1 MCLKFD
7 YADMSQVAKE
17 VIFVKKKFPDFD
29 YIRTTT
35 KKNSC
40 QKLLLQRN
48 KKFNPRYYF
57 SFVFFKYILKIRI
70 KKKDNPKNV
79 I

>member
-17 VIFVKKKFPDFD
+17 EIFVKKKFPDFD
-29 YIRTTT
+29 YIRT
-35 KKNSC
+35 KKKSC

-48 KKFNPRYYF
+48 KKF
-57 SFVFFKYILKIRI
+57 
-70 KKKDNPKNV
+70 
-79 I
+79 